1 MARARAIATVAS
13 WGQSWKGPAAGV
25 LATAAFCFLTVRFA
39 EFVRLAPIVV
49 PIAIVA
55 LLPMRLAIARQHRN
69 RLAISVLNGLV
80 LGVAL
85 ISMLATVGMGLIAG
99 LLLFLCGWVIAMV
112 WVSLR

>member
-1 MARARAIATVAS
+1 
-13 WGQSWKGPAAGV
+13 V

-39 EFVRLAPIVV
+39 EFVRLATIVVPIVV

-55 LLPMRLAIARQHRN
+55 FLPMRLAIARQHRN
-69 RLAISVLNGLV
+69 RLAISVLNGLA

-85 ISMLATVGMGLIAG
+85 ISMLATAGVVLIVV
-99 LLLFLCGWVIAMV
+99 LLLVLCGWVIAMV